1 MSVSSFVSSRIFS
14 HRSPAVFLGGVLL
27 LSAGR
32 VGAAGADAANA
43 DTGSADAAVAQSA
56 APVTDLSK
64 VVVHTRNRLEPLQDV
79 PVSVSVVT
87 GSELERLDAYDIT
100 AIVKR
105 VGNLQ
110 WNFGNQRTSSLALRG
125 FGKQGQ
131 TEAQD
136 PSVGVAVDGIN
147 YAYNALI
154 SSYDFTDVDTIEL
167 ARGPQGTL
175 QGKNATLG
183 ILNITSRRPSFTPDA
198 EYSVTVGQLGT
209 VLGRA
214 AGGGPVID
222 DLLAWRG
229 TLSA

>member
-1 MSVSSFVSSRIFS
+1 MRQ
-14 HRSPAVFLGGVLL
+14 RPA
-27 LSAGR
+27 R
-32 VGAAGADAANA
+32 VPTPKPPISGKI
-43 DTGSADAAVAQSA
+43 T
-56 APVTDLSK
+56 
-64 VVVHTRNRLEPLQDV
+64 VHTRNRLEPLQDV

-87 GSELERLDAYDIT
+87 GAELDRLDAFDIT

-105 VGNLQ
+105 VGDLQ

-136 PSVGVAVDGIN
+136 PSVGVVVDGIN

-183 ILNITSRRPSFTPDA
+183 ILNITTRKPSFTPDA
-198 EYSVTVGQLGT
+198 QYSVTVGQRGT
-209 VLGRA
+209 VIGRA
-214 AGGGPVID
+214 AGGGPLVD
-222 DLLAWRG
+222 DLLAWRA
-229 TLSA
+229 TLSAERGKGDVQNLYNPDDTYQNKDRVTGRAAAPVDPYREFQCASLL

>member
-1 MSVSSFVSSRIFS
+1 MSVSSFVSSRISS
-14 HRSPAVFLGGVLL
+14 HRSQAAFLGGILL
-27 LSAGR
+27 LSG
-32 VGAAGADAANA
+32 GAASAGAASADGAAAEPAADAASAAAAPA
-43 DTGSADAAVAQSA
+43 DQSA
-56 APVTDLSK
+56 APITDLSK
-64 VVVHTRNRLEPLQDV
+64 VVVHPRNRLEPLQDV

-87 GSELERLDAYDIT
+87 GAELDRLDAFDIT

-136 PSVGVAVDGIN
+136 PSVGVVVDGIN

-154 SSYDFTDVDTIEL
+154 SSYDFTDVDTVEL

-175 QGKNATLG
+175 QGKN
-183 ILNITSRRPSFTPDA
+183 
-198 EYSVTVGQLGT
+198 
-209 VLGRA
+209 
-214 AGGGPVID
+214 
-222 DLLAWRG
+222 
-229 TLSA
+229 